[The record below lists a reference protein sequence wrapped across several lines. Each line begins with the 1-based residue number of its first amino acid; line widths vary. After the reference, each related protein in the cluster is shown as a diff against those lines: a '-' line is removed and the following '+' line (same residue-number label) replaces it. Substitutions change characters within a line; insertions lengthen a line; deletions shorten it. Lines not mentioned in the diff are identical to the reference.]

1 MEYKK
6 RLGKQATSK
15 PILKRLA
22 QHPLQENIDAVQHTT
37 ETEKF
42 KTAPKD
48 KLKAEQGES
57 TEESINEIGFMD
69 FVNGHKFGYAYLID
83 DIPRSALPTRV
94 MLRWVRN
101 GVNVETLKVDRAV
114 KAGIEAYKDTFLVL
128 TRARSPSE
136 YRSLVIPSMND
147 RYVRRFIKALELGIG
162 GGVVIPLDI
171 YLTLPK
177 VQSCINYRR
186 FKPVIVNLD
195 IDIAKEK
202 LLEMRFTEEQAG
214 KLAKLYIFMPEIV
227 PHLQS
232 FNRNELLQQLIKIL
246 GPEDP
251 EDAIQLLEAIEAVVY
266 GVKDYRYVNKM
277 LMISLGMLD
286 DVRRKRR
293 ETGSQ
298 KN

>member
-22 QHPLQENIDAVQHTT
+22 QHQLQGKIDAVQHTT

-48 KLKAEQGES
+48 RLKAEQGKS

-101 GVNVETLKVDRAV
+101 GVNVETLKVDGAV
-114 KAGIEAYKDTFLVL
+114 KVGIEAYKDTFLVL
-128 TRARSPSE
+128 TRTRSQSE

-147 RYVRRFIKALELGIG
+147 RYVRRFVKALELGIG

-177 VQSCINYRR
+177 VQSYINYRR

-227 PHLQS
+227 PHLLS

-251 EDAIQLLEAIEAVVY
+251 EDAIQLLEVIEAVVY

>member
-1 MEYKK
+1 
-6 RLGKQATSK
+6 
-15 PILKRLA
+15 
-22 QHPLQENIDAVQHTT
+22 VQHTT

-42 KTAPKD
+42 KTTPKD
-48 KLKAEQGES
+48 RLKAEQGES

-101 GVNVETLKVDRAV
+101 GVNVETLKVDGAV
-114 KAGIEAYKDTFLVL
+114 KVGIEAYKDTFLVL
-128 TRARSPSE
+128 TRARSQSE

-147 RYVRRFIKALELGIG
+147 RYVRRFVKALELGIG

-177 VQSCINYRR
+177 VQSYINYRR

-227 PHLQS
+227 PHLLS

-251 EDAIQLLEAIEAVVY
+251 EDAIQLLEVIEAVVY

>member
-1 MEYKK
+1 MEYRKK
-6 RLGKQATSK
+6 HTVKQA
-15 PILKRLA
+15 I
-22 QHPLQENIDAVQHTT
+22 T
-37 ETEKF
+37 EIEKF
-42 KTAPKD
+42 KAAPRNYLKFSESPS
-48 KLKAEQGES
+48 LPKAEQ
-57 TEESINEIGFMD
+57 EEPTKEYIKEISFWD
-69 FVNGHKFGYAYLID
+69 FINGHESGHAYLVD
-83 DIPRSALPTRV
+83 NIPRSALPTRV

-101 GVNVETLKVDRAV
+101 GADVETLKVDRAV
-114 KAGIEAYKDTFLVL
+114 KAGVEAYKDTFLVL

-147 RYVRRFIKALELGIG
+147 RYVRKFIKALELGIG

-171 YLTLPK
+171 YLTLQK
-177 VQSCINYRR
+177 VQTLINVRR
-186 FKPVIVNLD
+186 FKLVIVKLEV
-195 IDIAKEK
+195 DIAKEE

-214 KLAKLYIFMPEIV
+214 KLAKLYIFMPEIL

>member
-22 QHPLQENIDAVQHTT
+22 QNQLQGKIDAVQHTT

-42 KTAPKD
+42 KTTPKD
-48 KLKAEQGES
+48 RLKAEQGES

-101 GVNVETLKVDRAV
+101 GVNVETLKVDGAV
-114 KAGIEAYKDTFLVL
+114 KVGIEAYKDTFLVL
-128 TRARSPSE
+128 TRARSQSE

-147 RYVRRFIKALELGIG
+147 RYVRRFVEALELGIG

-177 VQSCINYRR
+177 VQSYINYRR

-227 PHLQS
+227 PHLLS

-251 EDAIQLLEAIEAVVY
+251 EDAIQLLEVIEAVVY